1 MKRNLVKILAIAGVA
16 ASLAAC
22 GPKGAKVLTL
32 TIDQAFEQ
40 NEDKSFVNADKKV
53 KLENLC
59 VYSNFGTTLVAGVPY
74 AEGGKITDLKGI
86 EVELPELP
94 KWSEGAQ
101 QQGTYANVT
110 VEGTLKDVNGRP
122 VLKDASIVV
131 NGEVFFKTVDG
142 KTVRDEEKSTSTYSC
157 AYWSS
162 EQLVRE
168 NYDKHLKDSPAN
180 SGALMEGMFQLATVP
195 SNITADAENEFK
207 VVFPGENTNGAD
219 PENEFVINVKLPKG
233 LRSGAV
239 EFYNDFFSDKAPGDF
254 ILFDAIS
261 QYDSSKGGM
270 CFLFEN
276 QWAPNYTEEVP
287 EEDRPVLISQW
298 SDIQA
303 RYEGKYK
310 GSVVPD
316 LGSDLVFSYTLK
328 DNFSGSIGELVGE
341 DYVENWKLDQT
352 KAGAFMAVA
361 NAGAAHAEEA
371 FEQIKG
377 KAAALTG
384 GWALDEDLTDEIA
397 DDFYYVLKESDAA
410 DAPVIAEINIFLE
423 GSTIGIIYAGIRAT
437 DAQVNT
443 FAEALE
449 QYETVVNRDKAGFET
464 ALPAL
469 PGAQGAAVSGV
480 DCDWKGYEDVE
491 GFGFFD
497 MTVSF
502 ADATFADAE
511 AWTAYLNSYLEALE
525 TAGFKDNYFLSSWGA
540 NGYYNPTSGEFLYI
554 ALSTDDAD
562 APNGIYISVGA
573 VLNASKAALHCFD
586 LSENATFT
594 AASALS
600 YCFDMWC
607 LVFGEP
613 AIVKDGYF
621 GDGYYKAEYKEAILT
636 TYIEGSVLPA
646 MAQAATTNPT
656 VPQEGVELYN
666 YYLPCAAEGKVVQVQ
681 VEIDTSESGLIFW
694 IEASE
699 IAAA

>member
-22 GPKGAKVLTL
+22 GPKAPKVLTL

-59 VYSNFGTTLVAGVPY
+59 VYSNFGTTLVAGVPH
-74 AEGGKITDLKGI
+74 AEGGKITSLRGI

-101 QQGTYANVT
+101 PQGTYANVT

-122 VLKDASIVV
+122 VLKDASVVV

-168 NYDKHLKDSPAN
+168 NYDKYLKDSPAN

-195 SNITADAENEFK
+195 SSITADAENEFK

-276 QWAPNYTEEVP
+276 QWAPIYTEEVP

-341 DYVENWKLDQT
+341 EYVENWKLDQA
-352 KAGAFMAVA
+352 KAGAFMALA
-361 NAGAAHAEEA
+361 NAGAAHANEA
-371 FEQIKG
+371 FEQIKA

-397 DDFYYVLKESDAA
+397 DDFYYVLKESDEA
-410 DAPVIAEINIFLE
+410 DAAVIAEINIFLD
-423 GSTIGIIYAGIRAT
+423 GSTIGIIFAGIRAT
-437 DAQVNT
+437 DAQVDT

-449 QYETVVNRDKAGFET
+449 QYEAVVNRDKAGFET

-469 PGAQGAAVSGV
+469 PGTQGSAVSGV

-502 ADATFADAE
+502 ADETFADAE
-511 AWTAYLNSYLEALE
+511 AWQAYLNSYLEALE
-525 TAGFKDNYFLSSWGA
+525 TAGFKDNYFLSTWGA

-554 ALSTDDAD
+554 ELSTDDAD
-562 APNGIYISVGA
+562 APNGIYLSVGA

-586 LSENATFT
+586 LSENGTYT

-600 YCFDMWC
+600 YCLDLWPM
-607 LVFGEP
+607 VFQAAP
-613 AIVKDGYF
+613 AIIQATYFADGYF
-621 GDGYYKAEYKEAILT
+621 KAEAKATIIS
-636 TYIEGSVLPA
+636 YIEQYILPA
-646 MAQAATTNPT
+646 AAVAGSTNP
-656 VPQEGVELYN
+656 VAGAEGVEYYN
-666 YYLPCAAEGKVVQVQ
+666 YFLPSATEGKSILVQ
-681 VEIDTSESGLIFW
+681 VEVDTTENGLVIYVKTG
-694 IEASE
+694 EV
-699 IAAA
+699 AAQ